1 MIWEMDTQGGSIGL
15 ALLWS
20 KKKREKLRCLVH
32 SRISFFL
39 KKICYEVIVKQFFKK
54 RPANHYLFVCMY
66 MRICMYAW
74 ACQLPVQ
81 TYPALCAGR
90 KLQIRNEPYHP
101 MCMTT
106 IPDYDYH
113 PIWDGSHTHV
123 CGYGWMEGWINAT
136 CAWASCTGA
145 CVWEQQVCVKCTSAV
160 SRRAGKVSPQ
170 TLNPEP

>member
-1 MIWEMDTQGGSIGL
+1 M
-15 ALLWS
+15 
-20 KKKREKLRCLVH
+20 
-32 SRISFFL
+32 
-39 KKICYEVIVKQFFKK
+39 IVKQFFKK

-106 IPDYDYH
+106 IPSGMVVIHMYVGM
-113 PIWDGSHTHV
+113 DGWKDGLMLLV
-123 CGYGWMEGWINAT
+123 
-136 CAWASCTGA
+136 
-145 CVWEQQVCVKCTSAV
+145 
-160 SRRAGKVSPQ
+160 
-170 TLNPEP
+170 PEPDARARVCESNRCVSSALLRSQGVRAK